1 MPTLLQIQQFL
12 LNPNL
17 LINLTISSIT
27 ILLGLLIG
35 LIVVKVKRRNFIKG
49 ANKTSETEKLDK
61 SIKELQDSQN
71 LLAATLAIA
80 LLKK

>member
-49 ANKTSETEKLDK
+49 ANKTSQTEKLDK

>member
-49 ANKTSETEKLDK
+49 ANKASQTEKLDK